1 MFDGLR
7 NLFHHH
13 KESKV
18 ETPQQQAYNEKV
30 RPMKDMLFALS
41 SMIHDEIHE
50 NHKIEANSDYQII
63 VRNPANPERGAPKGN
78 NFLALSDVHKSDLES
93 ILQKVG
99 EWAQDKSPTQLPL
112 LPREIELLQ
121 QIANA
126 IEKKEL
132 VIKQNN
138 QFITNSDSEVYNAL
152 LNQSFTMEKAD
163 HLAQQ
168 KIIGR
173 KGGKEGEIVVGEE
186 SERENLIGVYDV
198 FDTDAKAS
206 DRYFGEEIFGTDT
219 YRPEEETLDYS
230 EDEIEEI
237 KQHRGNFTKKY
248 KEQEEGFIN
257 KFQDLGTLLKQQY
270 ETSLS
275 KLENDSFEETSKEP
289 QENLDLKKTSN
300 VVVEN
305 VAKTK
310 QEQTALDIERAS
322 KSLFRKEERTL
333 DREARIE
340 NDKLKRLEH
349 DLDAKFDRIQQEQK
363 EYDIRHEDDPPKKAA

>member
-1 MFDGLR
+1 
-7 NLFHHH
+7 
-13 KESKV
+13 
-18 ETPQQQAYNEKV
+18 
-30 RPMKDMLFALS
+30 
-41 SMIHDEIHE
+41 
-50 NHKIEANSDYQII
+50 
-63 VRNPANPERGAPKGN
+63 
-78 NFLALSDVHKSDLES
+78 
-93 ILQKVG
+93 
-99 EWAQDKSPTQLPL
+99 
-112 LPREIELLQ
+112 
-121 QIANA
+121 
-126 IEKKEL
+126 
-132 VIKQNN
+132 
-138 QFITNSDSEVYNAL
+138 
-152 LNQSFTMEKAD
+152 MEKAD